1 MQSIILMIQHF
12 GLAAKSIKGKERLH
26 KKGFIVF
33 DLEDM

>member
-12 GLAAKSIKGKERLH
+12 GLAAKSIKGKEHLRGR
-26 KKGFIVF
+26 GFVVF

>member
-12 GLAAKSIKGKERLH
+12 GFATKSIKGKERLR